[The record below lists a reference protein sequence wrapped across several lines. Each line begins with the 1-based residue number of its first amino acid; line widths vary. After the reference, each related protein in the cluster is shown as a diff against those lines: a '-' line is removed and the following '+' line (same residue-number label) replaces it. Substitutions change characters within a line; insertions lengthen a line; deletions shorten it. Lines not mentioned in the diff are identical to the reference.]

1 MRNRLVHTLILL
13 AVLFGAAG
21 TAHALDRLVLPA
33 DTSPMDT
40 RWRFPLKVLIR
51 AMQATEKT
59 DGPFCIGRYRLP
71 MHFDRALDELSDG
84 KSINV
89 SIATAS
95 REWDEQALP
104 VRVPIFRGVK
114 SYRLLLVN
122 SQSLDRFRAVR
133 TMDDFRR
140 CKGGVVYQWV
150 SEDILDR
157 AGCALVRAA
166 SYEGLFSM
174 LAARRF
180 DYIPSSLS
188 DCYSE
193 ASARIAKNP
202 DLRVEPTLAL
212 YIPTPQY
219 FYVSPAFP
227 GLADRIRRGMEI
239 LDSNGTLDRMVHE
252 TFDETIRR
260 ADLNHR
266 RIIRTD
272 NPNLPDG
279 IPPDNPVLRIR
290 P

>member
-1 MRNRLVHTLILL
+1 MRNRLLHTLVLL
-13 AVLFGAAG
+13 AVLAGTTG
-21 TAHALDRLVLPA
+21 TAHAMDRLVLPA
-33 DTSPMDT
+33 DTSPLDT
-40 RWRFPLKVLIR
+40 RWRFPLEVLTR
-51 AMQATEKT
+51 AMMATEDT

-71 MHFDRALDELSDG
+71 MHFDRALAELGDG

-95 REWDEQALP
+95 REWDEKALP

-122 SQSLDRFRAVR
+122 SQSLDRFRDVR

-140 CKGGVVYQWV
+140 LKGGVVYQWI

-157 AGCALVRAA
+157 TGCALVRAT

-188 DCYSE
+188 DCYRE
-193 ASARIAKNP
+193 ASTRTVKNP

-212 YIPTPQY
+212 YIPCPQF

-227 GLADRIRRGMEI
+227 GLADRIRRGMAI
-239 LDSNGTLDRMVHE
+239 LDGNGTLDRMFHDN
-252 TFDETIRR
+252 FDETIRR

-266 RIIRTD
+266 RIIRID

-279 IPPDNPVLRIR
+279 IPPEDPVLHIR